1 MLERKEKKFLII
13 QNTNVV
19 GKEKICYNQICEL
32 KNNVFWRDY
41 MKKKTISILV
51 AAGLIAVVLLF
62 GLKNNG
68 ERFESGTESLSQEE
82 DGETEISGISDI
94 GKEETTEKEGGLL
107 LDLGALS
114 DKKKDEQDT
123 DRAGGAANDAFVQD
137 GNTENSGETGNTG
150 GGGKKVNTTL
160 GKDLTHK
167 ESVASNSGVEIPVL
181 NKFNAAGLDPDC
193 NTDDGTQDWFGYV
206 GNENAAGY
214 RNVTACAE
222 AMEELVEAMDI
233 SGGFLPQQENISF
246 SFTDMYAETGDLE
259 LRRDF
264 DNGYYTIGIN
274 YDMSDSESFY
284 PVEDGKDALT
294 LLCSVVSST
303 PSELAEFL
311 YQESFVFEAPVTS
324 ETTWITVGDCL
335 VQWGGYDGNG
345 EDVLLYRIKAK

>member
-1 MLERKEKKFLII
+1 
-13 QNTNVV
+13 
-19 GKEKICYNQICEL
+19 
-32 KNNVFWRDY
+32 
-41 MKKKTISILV
+41 MKKKTISLLV
-51 AAGLIAVVLLF
+51 AVGLIAVVVLF

-68 ERFESGTESLSQEE
+68 ERSENGTEYLAQE
-82 DGETEISGISDI
+82 DDVGTEHSGITDI
-94 GKEETTEKEGGLL
+94 GQEETTGKENTEKET
-107 LDLGALS
+107 DA
-114 DKKKDEQDT
+114 DKAGDAENDT
-123 DRAGGAANDAFVQD
+123 SVQD
-137 GNTENSGETGNTG
+137 GNTGSSEGTGENDNTGGTGDTG
-150 GGGKKVNTTL
+150 GGGNKVNTAL
-160 GKDLTHK
+160 GKDLSHE

-206 GNENAAGY
+206 GDENAAGY
-214 RNVTACAE
+214 QNVTACAT
-222 AMEELVEAMDI
+222 AMEELVEAMGI

-311 YQESFVFEAPVTS
+311 YQESFVSEEPTTS

-345 EDVLLYRIKAK
+345 EDVLVYKIKAK

>member
-1 MLERKEKKFLII
+1 M
-13 QNTNVV
+13 
-19 GKEKICYNQICEL
+19 
-32 KNNVFWRDY
+32 
-41 MKKKTISILV
+41 
-51 AAGLIAVVLLF
+51 LF

-68 ERFESGTESLSQEE
+68 ERSENGTEYLAQE
-82 DGETEISGISDI
+82 DDVGTEHSGITDM
-94 GKEETTEKEGGLL
+94 GQEETTGKESTEKDGGLS
-107 LDLGALS
+107 LDIGALS
-114 DKKKDEQDT
+114 DAEKGESDADKAGDAENDT
-123 DRAGGAANDAFVQD
+123 SVQE
-137 GNTENSGETGNTG
+137 GNTSSSEGTGDTG
-150 GGGKKVNTTL
+150 GVGNKVNTTL
-160 GKDLTHK
+160 GKDLSHE
-167 ESVASNSGVEIPVL
+167 ESVVSNSGVEIPVL

-206 GNENAAGY
+206 GDENAAGY
-214 RNVTACAE
+214 QNVTACAI

-311 YQESFVFEAPVTS
+311 YQESFVSEEPATS

-345 EDVLLYRIKAK
+345 EDVLVYKIKAK

>member
-1 MLERKEKKFLII
+1 
-13 QNTNVV
+13 
-19 GKEKICYNQICEL
+19 
-32 KNNVFWRDY
+32 

-51 AAGLIAVVLLF
+51 AAGLIAVVVLF

-68 ERFESGTESLSQEE
+68 ERSENGTESLAQEE
-82 DGETEISGISDI
+82 DVGTEISDTVDI
-94 GKEETTEKEGGLL
+94 GKEETTEKEPNGS
-107 LDLGALS
+107 LDIGSAAKSEKSEKAELDA
-114 DKKKDEQDT
+114 DT
-123 DRAGGAANDAFVQD
+123 AGDAGNDNSLQD
-137 GNTENSGETGNTG
+137 GDTGSSEGTG
-150 GGGKKVNTTL
+150 GNDNDGEAGDIGDDGNKEDTTL
-160 GKDLTHK
+160 GKDLVHE
-167 ESVASNSGVEIPVL
+167 ESVTSNSGVEIPVL
-181 NKFNAAGLDPDC
+181 NKFNTAALDPSC
-193 NTDDGTQDWFGYV
+193 NSDDGTQDWFGYV
-206 GNENAAGY
+206 GDENTAGY
-214 RNVTACAE
+214 QNVTACAA

-274 YDMSDSESFY
+274 YDMSDAESFY

-294 LLCSVVSST
+294 LLCSIVSST

-311 YQESFVFEAPVTS
+311 YQESFVSEEPATS

-345 EDVLLYRIKAK
+345 EDMLVYKIKAK

>member
-1 MLERKEKKFLII
+1 
-13 QNTNVV
+13 
-19 GKEKICYNQICEL
+19 
-32 KNNVFWRDY
+32 

-51 AAGLIAVVLLF
+51 VAGFIAVLVLF

-68 ERFESGTESLSQEE
+68 ERSENGTEYLAQEDDVGAEHSGITDIGQEE
-82 DGETEISGISDI
+82 NAGKESTEKDGGLSLDI
-94 GKEETTEKEGGLL
+94 GALTDAEKEEPDADKAGNEEK
-107 LDLGALS
+107 
-114 DKKKDEQDT
+114 DT
-123 DRAGGAANDAFVQD
+123 SVQD
-137 GNTENSGETGNTG
+137 GNTGSSEETGENDNTG
-150 GGGKKVNTTL
+150 GTGDTGDGGNKVNTSL
-160 GKDLTHK
+160 GKDLSHE

-181 NKFNAAGLDPDC
+181 NKFNAAGLNPDC

-206 GNENAAGY
+206 GDENAAGY
-214 RNVTACAE
+214 QNVTACAT

-311 YQESFVFEAPVTS
+311 YQESFVSEEPATS

-335 VQWGGYDGNG
+335 VQWGGYDGND
-345 EDVLLYRIKAK
+345 EDVLVYKIKAK